1 MIQRV
6 VFGKTGWSIDLA
18 GCEDVVAKLPD
29 IYVGWD
35 INVGTPKE
43 FRAHKPRAKVT
54 RQKDGWHWREI
65 GSPKPRHW
73 DSFPPKSALR
83 VLTLIHDVSIYWYL
97 DENPHLLCLHGGAV
111 KIGKG
116 LICFPARGYSGKS
129 TLIANLAALGHKVF
143 SDDVLGL
150 EVKGSRGMSL
160 GFLPR
165 LRKPL
170 PPNATPSVVSYIKA
184 HLGPNSSGWLYLKPQ
199 RPQIARLNETAKI
212 TAIVMLERVGEG
224 APVLDNVNTAVVLKN
239 LIATNIIRQIPMPEI
254 FDRLHG
260 LASGCQR
267 YRLRYSNALEAA
279 QFLAKQFA

>member
-18 GCEDVVAKLPD
+18 GCEEIVARLPD

-35 INVGTPKE
+35 ISVGTPKE
-43 FRAHKPRAKVT
+43 FKAFKPRAKIT
-54 RQKDGWHWREI
+54 RQKDGWHWREL
-65 GSPKPRHW
+65 GAERPRHW

-111 KIGKG
+111 KIGQG
-116 LICFPARGYSGKS
+116 LICLPAKGYSGKS
-129 TLIANLAALGHKVF
+129 TLIANLASLGQKVF

-150 EVKGSRGMSL
+150 EVKGKLGMSL

-170 PPNATPSVVSYIKA
+170 PTNTAPSVVSYIKS
-184 HLGPNSSGWLYLKPQ
+184 HLGPNSNAWLYLKPQ
-199 RPQIARLNETAKI
+199 HPQIARLNEAAKI
-212 TAIVMLERVGEG
+212 TAIIMLERVEDG
-224 APVLDNVNTAVVLKN
+224 APVLDNVSTAAVLKN
-239 LIATNIIRQIPMPEI
+239 LIATNIIRKIPMPEI

-260 LASGCQR
+260 LARDSQR
-267 YRLRYSNALEAA
+267 YRLRYSSALETAE
-279 QFLAKQFA
+279 FLTEKFT

>member
-18 GCEDVVAKLPD
+18 GCEEIATELPD
-29 IYVGWD
+29 VFVGWD
-35 INVGTPKE
+35 VSIGTTKE
-43 FRAHKPRAKVT
+43 FRNHKPRAKVT

-65 GSPKPRHW
+65 GAAKPRHW
-73 DSFPPKSALR
+73 DRTPPKSAMR
-83 VLTLIHDVSIYWYL
+83 VMTDIHDVAIYWYL

-116 LICFPARGYSGKS
+116 LICFPARGFSGKS
-129 TLIANLAALGHKVF
+129 TLIANLAFLGHKVF

-165 LRKPL
+165 LRTPL
-170 PPNATPSVVSYIKA
+170 PPNSAPSVVSYIKA
-184 HLGPNSSGWLYLKPQ
+184 HLGPNSHGWLYLKPD
-199 RPQIARLNETAKI
+199 RPQIARFSETSKI
-212 TAIVMLERVGEG
+212 TAIMMLERVEEGEL
-224 APVLDNVNTAVVLKN
+224 ALEEVNTAAVLKN
-239 LIATNIIRQIPMPEI
+239 LIAENIIRKIPMPEI

-260 LASGCQR
+260 LASDCQR
-267 YRLRYSNALEAA
+267 FRLRYSNALEAA
-279 QFLAKQFA
+279 EFLAKQFA